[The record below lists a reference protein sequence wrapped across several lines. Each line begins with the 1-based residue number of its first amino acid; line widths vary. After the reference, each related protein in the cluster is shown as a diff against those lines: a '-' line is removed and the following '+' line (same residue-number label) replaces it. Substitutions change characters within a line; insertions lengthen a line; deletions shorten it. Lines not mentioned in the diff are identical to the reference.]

1 LAAIAT
7 RIEQAAKSAAQSAQ
21 VIDTAEYGPVIQ
33 QVDDGRHWL
42 YFRWGLGVGTTV
54 VLAIV
59 IFVALYVNKGA

>member
-1 LAAIAT
+1 
-7 RIEQAAKSAAQSAQ
+7 
-21 VIDTAEYGPVIQ
+21 VIDTAEYGPIIQ

-59 IFVALYVNKGA
+59 ALYVNKGA